1 MDSSSKKTAD
11 NDRQGLEMDRD
22 ERIIELEKEIS
33 DLQKENQ
40 ELIQKLLIEN
50 VTSEVIKKV
59 NSHLNEIISIAQK
72 IGTTLLVI
80 TGLVGVGG
88 ILGLYSAMEG
98 KAKETVESYLKGN
111 NNEAMKTMID
121 KNIVPKVV
129 DSIINDPKI
138 AKEITQ
144 KVAEYLPT
152 QPGFISNIAPEIAK
166 NDIFVKKLVPQL
178 VQPLRN
184 SQEFQAGIQT
194 SIIMGPSTSPE
205 TKYYVVTGSSFTK
218 RDVESDKDEIAREK
232 VQLSS
237 KICISNSQPPAYL
250 MVVAPQENQDFQ
262 LDLNTAKKTLELAN
276 TVPLFKQNGA
286 YFIAIKDDLFFECR

>member
-80 TGLVGVGG
+80 TGLAGLGG
-88 ILGLYSAMEG
+88 FWGIYSAIEG

-111 NNEAMKTMID
+111 DNQAMKKMID
-121 KNIVPKVV
+121 EKIVPEVV
-129 DSIINDPKI
+129 DSINKDPK
-138 AKEITQ
+138 KVVEITQ
-144 KVAEYLPT
+144 KIAEILPSKEEFT
-152 QPGFISNIAPEIAK
+152 NNLIEQPKFIN
-166 NDIFVKKLVPQL
+166 NLL
-178 VQPLRN
+178 G
-184 SQEFQAGIQT
+184 SQQFQAVIQT
-194 SIIMGPSTSPE
+194 LIMSTNTSLSPE

-218 RDVESDKDEIAREK
+218 NIVESDKEIARNVK
-232 VQLSS
+232 LSS

-286 YFIAIKDDLFFECR
+286 YFIAIKDDLFFKCP

>member
-194 SIIMGPSTSPE
+194 SIIMGPGTSPE
-205 TKYYVVTGSSFTK
+205 TKYYVVTGSSFT
-218 RDVESDKDEIAREK
+218 RDEVEPDEKEARNVK
-232 VQLSS
+232 LSS
-237 KICISNSQPPAYL
+237 KICTSNSKPPAYL
-250 MVVAPQENQDFQ
+250 MVVAPPENQDFQ

-286 YFIAIKDDLFFECR
+286 YFIAIKDDLFFKCP

>member
-50 VTSEVIKKV
+50 VTSEGIKKI

-80 TGLVGVGG
+80 TGLAGLGG
-88 ILGLYSAMEG
+88 FWGLYSAMEG

-111 NNEAMKTMID
+111 NNEAMKKMID
-121 KNIVPKVV
+121 EKIVPEVV
-129 DSIINDPKI
+129 DSINKDPK
-138 AKEITQ
+138 KVVEITQ
-144 KVAEYLPT
+144 KIAEILPSKEEFT
-152 QPGFISNIAPEIAK
+152 DNLIAEPKFIN
-166 NDIFVKKLVPQL
+166 NLL
-178 VQPLRN
+178 G
-184 SQEFQAGIQT
+184 SQQFQAVIQT
-194 SIIMGPSTSPE
+194 LIMSTNTSLSPE
-205 TKYYVVTGSSFTK
+205 TKYYVVTGSSFT
-218 RDVESDKDEIAREK
+218 RDDVERDEKEARNVK
-232 VQLSS
+232 LSS
-237 KICISNSQPPAYL
+237 KICSSKNPQQPAYL
-250 MVVAPQENQDFQ
+250 MVVAPPENQDFQ

-276 TVPLFKQNGA
+276 TVPLFKKNGA
-286 YFIAIKDDLFFECR
+286 YFIAIKDDLFFKCP

>member
-1 MDSSSKKTAD
+1 MDSSSKKMAD

-111 NNEAMKTMID
+111 DNQAMKKMID
-121 KNIVPKVV
+121 EKIVPEVV
-129 DSIINDPKI
+129 DSINKDPK
-138 AKEITQ
+138 KVGEITQ
-144 KVAEYLPT
+144 KIAEIIT
-152 QPGFISNIAPEIAK
+152 SK
-166 NDIFVKKLVPQL
+166 
-178 VQPLRN
+178 
-184 SQEFQAGIQT
+184 QEFTNNLIEQPKFINNLLGSQQFQAVIQT
-194 SIIMGPSTSPE
+194 LIMSTNTSLSPE

-218 RDVESDKDEIAREK
+218 NIVESDKETARNVK
-232 VQLSS
+232 LSS
-237 KICISNSQPPAYL
+237 KICTSNSKPPAYL

-286 YFIAIKDDLFFECR
+286 YFIAIKDDLFFQCL

>member
-50 VTSEVIKKV
+50 VTSEVIKKI

-80 TGLVGVGG
+80 TGLAGLGG
-88 ILGLYSAMEG
+88 FWGIYSAMEG

-111 NNEAMKTMID
+111 DNQAMKKMID

-144 KVAEYLPT
+144 KIAEILPSKQEFTNNLIT
-152 QPGFISNIAPEIAK
+152 QPKFINNLLVSQQFQAVIQTLIMSTNTSLSPEI
-166 NDIFVKKLVPQL
+166 
-178 VQPLRN
+178 
-184 SQEFQAGIQT
+184 
-194 SIIMGPSTSPE
+194 
-205 TKYYVVTGSSFTK
+205 KYYVVTGSSFTK
-218 RDVESDKDEIAREK
+218 NIVESDKETVRNVK
-232 VQLSS
+232 LSS
-237 KICISNSQPPAYL
+237 KIYTSKNSQPPAYL

-286 YFIAIKDDLFFECR
+286 YFIAIKDDLFFKCP

>member
-50 VTSEVIKKV
+50 VTSEGIKKI

-111 NNEAMKTMID
+111 DNQAMKKMID
-121 KNIVPKVV
+121 EKIVPEVV
-129 DSIINDPKI
+129 DSINKDPK
-138 AKEITQ
+138 KVGEITQ
-144 KVAEYLPT
+144 KIAEIITSKQEFTNNLIT
-152 QPGFISNIAPEIAK
+152 QPKFINNLLGSQQFQAVIQTLIMSNNTSLSPEI
-166 NDIFVKKLVPQL
+166 
-178 VQPLRN
+178 
-184 SQEFQAGIQT
+184 
-194 SIIMGPSTSPE
+194 
-205 TKYYVVTGSSFTK
+205 KYYVVTGSSFTK
-218 RDVESDKDEIAREK
+218 NIVESDKEIARNVK
-232 VQLSS
+232 LSS

-286 YFIAIKDDLFFECR
+286 YFIAIKDDLFFKCP

>member
-1 MDSSSKKTAD
+1 MDSSSKKMAD

-88 ILGLYSAMEG
+88 ILGLYSAIEG

-111 NNEAMKTMID
+111 DNQAMKKMID
-121 KNIVPKVV
+121 EKIVPEVV
-129 DSIINDPKI
+129 DSINKDPK
-138 AKEITQ
+138 KFVEITQ
-144 KVAEYLPT
+144 KIAEILP
-152 QPGFISNIAPEIAK
+152 SK
-166 NDIFVKKLVPQL
+166 
-178 VQPLRN
+178 
-184 SQEFQAGIQT
+184 QEFTNNLIEQPKFINNLLGSQQFQAVIQT
-194 SIIMGPSTSPE
+194 LIMSTNTSLSPE

-218 RDVESDKDEIAREK
+218 NIVESDKEIARNVK
-232 VQLSS
+232 LSS
-237 KICISNSQPPAYL
+237 KICTSNSKPPAYL

-286 YFIAIKDDLFFECR
+286 YFIAIKDDLFFKCP

>member
-88 ILGLYSAMEG
+88 ILGLYSAIEG

-111 NNEAMKTMID
+111 DNQAMKKMID
-121 KNIVPKVV
+121 EKIVPEVV
-129 DSIINDPKI
+129 DSINKDPK
-138 AKEITQ
+138 KFVEITQ
-144 KVAEYLPT
+144 KIAEILPSKQEFTNNLIT
-152 QPGFISNIAPEIAK
+152 QPKFIN
-166 NDIFVKKLVPQL
+166 NLL
-178 VQPLRN
+178 G
-184 SQEFQAGIQT
+184 SQQFQAVIQT
-194 SIIMGPSTSPE
+194 LIMSTNTSLSPE

-218 RDVESDKDEIAREK
+218 NIVESDKEIARNVK
-232 VQLSS
+232 LSS
-237 KICISNSQPPAYL
+237 KICTSNSKPPAYL
-250 MVVAPQENQDFQ
+250 MVVAPPENQDFQ

-276 TVPLFKQNGA
+276 TVSLFKKNGA
-286 YFIAIKDDLFFECR
+286 YFIAIKDDLFFKCP

>member
-50 VTSEVIKKV
+50 VTSEGIKKI

-80 TGLVGVGG
+80 TGLAGLGG
-88 ILGLYSAMEG
+88 FWGIYSAIEG

-111 NNEAMKTMID
+111 DNQAMKKMID
-121 KNIVPKVV
+121 EKIVPEVV
-129 DSIINDPKI
+129 DSINKDPK
-138 AKEITQ
+138 KVVEITQ
-144 KVAEYLPT
+144 KIAEILPSKEEFT
-152 QPGFISNIAPEIAK
+152 NNLIAEPKFIN
-166 NDIFVKKLVPQL
+166 NLL
-178 VQPLRN
+178 G
-184 SQEFQAGIQT
+184 SQQFQAVIQT
-194 SIIMGPSTSPE
+194 LIMSTNTSLSPE
-205 TKYYVVTGSSFTK
+205 TKYYVVTGSSFT
-218 RDVESDKDEIAREK
+218 RDDVEEDQEIARNVK
-232 VQLSS
+232 LSS
-237 KICISNSQPPAYL
+237 KICSSKNPQQPAYL
-250 MVVAPQENQDFQ
+250 MVVAPPENQDFQ

-286 YFIAIKDDLFFECR
+286 YFIAIKDDLFFQCL

>member
-1 MDSSSKKTAD
+1 MDSSSKKMAD

-22 ERIIELEKEIS
+22 ERIIELEKEIA

-88 ILGLYSAMEG
+88 ILGLYSAIEG

-111 NNEAMKTMID
+111 DNQAMKKMID
-121 KNIVPKVV
+121 EKIVPEVV
-129 DSIINDPKI
+129 DSINKDPK
-138 AKEITQ
+138 KFVEITQ
-144 KVAEYLPT
+144 KIAEILP
-152 QPGFISNIAPEIAK
+152 SK
-166 NDIFVKKLVPQL
+166 
-178 VQPLRN
+178 
-184 SQEFQAGIQT
+184 QEFTNNLIEQPKFINNLLGSQQFQAVIQT
-194 SIIMGPSTSPE
+194 LIMSTNTSLSPE

-218 RDVESDKDEIAREK
+218 NIVESDKEIARNVK
-232 VQLSS
+232 LSS
-237 KICISNSQPPAYL
+237 KICTSNSKPPAYL

-286 YFIAIKDDLFFECR
+286 YFIAIKDDLFFQCL

>member
-1 MDSSSKKTAD
+1 MDSSSKKMAD

-88 ILGLYSAMEG
+88 ILGLYSAIEG

-111 NNEAMKTMID
+111 DNQAMKKMID
-121 KNIVPKVV
+121 EKIVPEVV
-129 DSIINDPKI
+129 DSINKDPK
-138 AKEITQ
+138 KFVEITQ
-144 KVAEYLPT
+144 KIAEILPSKQEFT
-152 QPGFISNIAPEIAK
+152 NNLIEQPKFINNLLGSQQFQAVIQTLIMSTNTSLSPEI
-166 NDIFVKKLVPQL
+166 
-178 VQPLRN
+178 
-184 SQEFQAGIQT
+184 
-194 SIIMGPSTSPE
+194 
-205 TKYYVVTGSSFTK
+205 KYYVVTGSSFTK
-218 RDVESDKDEIAREK
+218 NIVESDKEIARNVK
-232 VQLSS
+232 LSS
-237 KICISNSQPPAYL
+237 KICTSNSKPPAYL

-286 YFIAIKDDLFFECR
+286 YFIAIKDDLFFQCL

>member
-50 VTSEVIKKV
+50 VTSEGIKKI

-111 NNEAMKTMID
+111 DNQAMKKMID
-121 KNIVPKVV
+121 EKIVPEVV
-129 DSIINDPKI
+129 DSINKDPK
-138 AKEITQ
+138 KVGEITQ
-144 KVAEYLPT
+144 KIAEILT
-152 QPGFISNIAPEIAK
+152 SKQEFTNNLIAQPKFINNLLGSQQFQAVIQTLIMSNNTSLSPEI
-166 NDIFVKKLVPQL
+166 
-178 VQPLRN
+178 
-184 SQEFQAGIQT
+184 
-194 SIIMGPSTSPE
+194 
-205 TKYYVVTGSSFTK
+205 KYYVVTG
-218 RDVESDKDEIAREK
+218 
-232 VQLSS
+232 
-237 KICISNSQPPAYL
+237 
-250 MVVAPQENQDFQ
+250 
-262 LDLNTAKKTLELAN
+262 
-276 TVPLFKQNGA
+276 
-286 YFIAIKDDLFFECR
+286 

>member
-1 MDSSSKKTAD
+1 MDSSSKKMAD

-88 ILGLYSAMEG
+88 ILGLYSAIEG

-111 NNEAMKTMID
+111 DNQAMKKMID
-121 KNIVPKVV
+121 EKIVPEVV
-129 DSIINDPKI
+129 DSINKDPK
-138 AKEITQ
+138 KVGEITQ
-144 KVAEYLPT
+144 KIAEIITSKQEFTNNLIT
-152 QPGFISNIAPEIAK
+152 QPKFINNLLGSQQFQAVIQTLIMSTNTSLSPEI
-166 NDIFVKKLVPQL
+166 
-178 VQPLRN
+178 
-184 SQEFQAGIQT
+184 
-194 SIIMGPSTSPE
+194 
-205 TKYYVVTGSSFTK
+205 KYYVVTGSSFTK
-218 RDVESDKDEIAREK
+218 NIVESDKEIARNVK
-232 VQLSS
+232 LSS
-237 KICISNSQPPAYL
+237 KICTSNSKPPAYL

-286 YFIAIKDDLFFECR
+286 YFIAIKDDLFFQCL

>member
-1 MDSSSKKTAD
+1 MDSSSKKMAD

-22 ERIIELEKEIS
+22 ERILELEKEIS

-50 VTSEVIKKV
+50 VTSEGIKKI

-80 TGLVGVGG
+80 TGLAGLGG
-88 ILGLYSAMEG
+88 FWGIYSAIEG

-111 NNEAMKTMID
+111 DNQAMKKMID
-121 KNIVPKVV
+121 EKIVPEVV
-129 DSIINDPKI
+129 DSINKDPK
-138 AKEITQ
+138 KFVEITQ
-144 KVAEYLPT
+144 KIAEILP
-152 QPGFISNIAPEIAK
+152 SK
-166 NDIFVKKLVPQL
+166 
-178 VQPLRN
+178 
-184 SQEFQAGIQT
+184 QEFTNNLIEQPKFINNLLGSQQFQAVIQT
-194 SIIMGPSTSPE
+194 LIMSTNTSLSPE
-205 TKYYVVTGSSFTK
+205 TKYYVVTGSSFT
-218 RDVESDKDEIAREK
+218 RDDVERDEKEARNVK
-232 VQLSS
+232 LSS
-237 KICISNSQPPAYL
+237 KICSSKNPQQQQPAYL
-250 MVVAPQENQDFQ
+250 MVVAPPENQDFQ

>member
-1 MDSSSKKTAD
+1 MDSSSKKMAD

-88 ILGLYSAMEG
+88 ILGLYSAIEG

-111 NNEAMKTMID
+111 DNQAMKKMID
-121 KNIVPKVV
+121 EKIVPEVV
-129 DSIINDPKI
+129 DSINKDPK
-138 AKEITQ
+138 KFVEITQ
-144 KVAEYLPT
+144 KIAEILP
-152 QPGFISNIAPEIAK
+152 SK
-166 NDIFVKKLVPQL
+166 
-178 VQPLRN
+178 
-184 SQEFQAGIQT
+184 QEFTNNLIEQPKFINNLLGSQQFQAVIQT
-194 SIIMGPSTSPE
+194 LIMSTNTSLSPE

-237 KICISNSQPPAYL
+237 KICTSNSKPPAYL

-286 YFIAIKDDLFFECR
+286 YFIAIKDDLFFQCRQEFW

>member
-80 TGLVGVGG
+80 TGLAGLGG
-88 ILGLYSAMEG
+88 FWGIYSAMEG

-111 NNEAMKTMID
+111 DNQAMKKMID

-144 KVAEYLPT
+144 KIAEILPSKQEFTNNLIT
-152 QPGFISNIAPEIAK
+152 QPKFINNLLGSQQFQAVIQTLIMSTNTSLSPEI
-166 NDIFVKKLVPQL
+166 
-178 VQPLRN
+178 
-184 SQEFQAGIQT
+184 
-194 SIIMGPSTSPE
+194 
-205 TKYYVVTGSSFTK
+205 KYYVVTGSSFTK
-218 RDVESDKDEIAREK
+218 NIVESDKETARNVK
-232 VQLSS
+232 LSS

-286 YFIAIKDDLFFECR
+286 YFIAIKDDLFFKCP

>member
-1 MDSSSKKTAD
+1 MDSSSKKMAD

-88 ILGLYSAMEG
+88 ILGLYSAIEG

-111 NNEAMKTMID
+111 DNQAMKKMID
-121 KNIVPKVV
+121 EKIVPEVV
-129 DSIINDPKI
+129 DSINKDPK
-138 AKEITQ
+138 KFVEITQ
-144 KVAEYLPT
+144 KIAEILP
-152 QPGFISNIAPEIAK
+152 SK
-166 NDIFVKKLVPQL
+166 
-178 VQPLRN
+178 
-184 SQEFQAGIQT
+184 QEFTNNLIEQPKFINNLLGSQQFQAVIQT
-194 SIIMGPSTSPE
+194 LIMSTNTSLSPE

-218 RDVESDKDEIAREK
+218 NIVESDKEIARNVK
-232 VQLSS
+232 LSS
-237 KICISNSQPPAYL
+237 KICTSNSKPPAYL
-250 MVVAPQENQDFQ
+250 MVVAPPENQDFQ

-276 TVPLFKQNGA
+276 TVSLFKKNGA
-286 YFIAIKDDLFFECR
+286 YFIAIKDDLFFKCP

>member
-111 NNEAMKTMID
+111 DNQAMKKMID
-121 KNIVPKVV
+121 EDIVPKVV
-129 DSIINDPKI
+129 DSINKDSK
-138 AKEITQ
+138 KVGEITQ
-144 KVAEYLPT
+144 KIAEILPSKEEFT
-152 QPGFISNIAPEIAK
+152 NNLIAEPKFIN
-166 NDIFVKKLVPQL
+166 NLL
-178 VQPLRN
+178 G
-184 SQEFQAGIQT
+184 SQQFQAVIQT
-194 SIIMGPSTSPE
+194 LIMSTNTSLSPE
-205 TKYYVVTGSSFTK
+205 TKYYVVTGSSFT
-218 RDVESDKDEIAREK
+218 RDDVEEDQEIARNVK
-232 VQLSS
+232 LSS
-237 KICISNSQPPAYL
+237 KICSSKNPQQPAYL
-250 MVVAPQENQDFQ
+250 MVVAPPENQDFQ

-286 YFIAIKDDLFFECR
+286 YFIAIKDDLFFQCL

>member
-50 VTSEVIKKV
+50 VTSEGIKKI

-80 TGLVGVGG
+80 TGLAGLGG
-88 ILGLYSAMEG
+88 FWGIYSAIEG

-111 NNEAMKTMID
+111 DNQAMKKMID
-121 KNIVPKVV
+121 EKIVPEVV
-129 DSIINDPKI
+129 DSINKDPK
-138 AKEITQ
+138 KVVEITQ
-144 KVAEYLPT
+144 KIAEIIT
-152 QPGFISNIAPEIAK
+152 SK
-166 NDIFVKKLVPQL
+166 
-178 VQPLRN
+178 
-184 SQEFQAGIQT
+184 QEFTNNLIAQPKFINNLLGSQQFQAVIQT
-194 SIIMGPSTSPE
+194 LIMSTNTSLSPE

-218 RDVESDKDEIAREK
+218 NIVESDKEIARNVK
-232 VQLSS
+232 LSS
-237 KICISNSQPPAYL
+237 KICTSNSKPPAYL

-286 YFIAIKDDLFFECR
+286 YFIAIKDDLFFECRSEFW

>member
-1 MDSSSKKTAD
+1 MDSSSKKMAD

-88 ILGLYSAMEG
+88 ILGLYSAIEG

-111 NNEAMKTMID
+111 DNQAMKKMID
-121 KNIVPKVV
+121 EKIVPEVV
-129 DSIINDPKI
+129 DSINKDPK
-138 AKEITQ
+138 KFVEITQ
-144 KVAEYLPT
+144 KIAEILPSKQEFT
-152 QPGFISNIAPEIAK
+152 NNLIEQPKFINNLLGSQQFQAVIQTLIMSTNTSLSPEI
-166 NDIFVKKLVPQL
+166 
-178 VQPLRN
+178 
-184 SQEFQAGIQT
+184 
-194 SIIMGPSTSPE
+194 
-205 TKYYVVTGSSFTK
+205 KYYVVTGSSFTK
-218 RDVESDKDEIAREK
+218 NIVESDKEIARNVK
-232 VQLSS
+232 LSS
-237 KICISNSQPPAYL
+237 KICTSNSKPPAYL

-286 YFIAIKDDLFFECR
+286 YFIAIKDDLFFKCP

>member
-88 ILGLYSAMEG
+88 ILGLYSAIEG

-111 NNEAMKTMID
+111 DNQAMKKMID
-121 KNIVPKVV
+121 EKIVPEVV
-129 DSIINDPKI
+129 DSINKDPK
-138 AKEITQ
+138 KFVEITQ
-144 KVAEYLPT
+144 KIAEILP
-152 QPGFISNIAPEIAK
+152 SK
-166 NDIFVKKLVPQL
+166 
-178 VQPLRN
+178 
-184 SQEFQAGIQT
+184 QEFTNNLIEQPKFINNLLGSQQFQAVIQT
-194 SIIMGPSTSPE
+194 LIMSTNTSLSPE

-218 RDVESDKDEIAREK
+218 NIVESDKEIARNVK
-232 VQLSS
+232 LSS
-237 KICISNSQPPAYL
+237 KICTSNSKPPAYL

-286 YFIAIKDDLFFECR
+286 YFIAIKDDLFFQCL

>member
-50 VTSEVIKKV
+50 VTSEGIKKI

-80 TGLVGVGG
+80 TGLAGLGG
-88 ILGLYSAMEG
+88 FWGIYSAIEG

-111 NNEAMKTMID
+111 DNQAMKKMID
-121 KNIVPKVV
+121 EKIVPEVV
-129 DSIINDPKI
+129 DSINKDPK
-138 AKEITQ
+138 KVVEITQ
-144 KVAEYLPT
+144 KIAEILPSKEEFT
-152 QPGFISNIAPEIAK
+152 NNLIEQPKFIN
-166 NDIFVKKLVPQL
+166 NLL
-178 VQPLRN
+178 G
-184 SQEFQAGIQT
+184 SQQFQAVIQT
-194 SIIMGPSTSPE
+194 LIMSTNTSLSPE

-218 RDVESDKDEIAREK
+218 NIVESDKEIARNVK
-232 VQLSS
+232 LSS
-237 KICISNSQPPAYL
+237 KICTSNSKPPAYL

-286 YFIAIKDDLFFECR
+286 YFIAIKDDLFFKCP

>member
-50 VTSEVIKKV
+50 VTSEGIKKI

-80 TGLVGVGG
+80 TGLAGLGG
-88 ILGLYSAMEG
+88 FWGIYSAIEG

-121 KNIVPKVV
+121 KNIVPEVV
-129 DSIINDPKI
+129 GSIINNPKT

-218 RDVESDKDEIAREK
+218 NIVESDKEIARNVK
-232 VQLSS
+232 LSS

>member
-111 NNEAMKTMID
+111 NNEAMKTMIG

-166 NDIFVKKLVPQL
+166 NW
-178 VQPLRN
+178 
-184 SQEFQAGIQT
+184 S
-194 SIIMGPSTSPE
+194 
-205 TKYYVVTGSSFTK
+205 
-218 RDVESDKDEIAREK
+218 
-232 VQLSS
+232 
-237 KICISNSQPPAYL
+237 
-250 MVVAPQENQDFQ
+250 
-262 LDLNTAKKTLELAN
+262 LD
-276 TVPLFKQNGA
+276 
-286 YFIAIKDDLFFECR
+286 

>member
-111 NNEAMKTMID
+111 DNQAMKKMID
-121 KNIVPKVV
+121 EKIVPEVV
-129 DSIINDPKI
+129 DSINKDPK
-138 AKEITQ
+138 KVVEITQ
-144 KVAEYLPT
+144 KIAEILPSKEEFT
-152 QPGFISNIAPEIAK
+152 NNLIAEPKFIN
-166 NDIFVKKLVPQL
+166 NLL
-178 VQPLRN
+178 G
-184 SQEFQAGIQT
+184 SQQFQAVIQT
-194 SIIMGPSTSPE
+194 LIMSTNTSLSPE
-205 TKYYVVTGSSFTK
+205 TKYYVVTGSSFT
-218 RDVESDKDEIAREK
+218 RDDVEEDQEIARNVK
-232 VQLSS
+232 LSS
-237 KICISNSQPPAYL
+237 KICSSKNPQQPAYL
-250 MVVAPQENQDFQ
+250 MVVAPPENQDFQ

-286 YFIAIKDDLFFECR
+286 YFIAIKDDLFFQCL

>member
-50 VTSEVIKKV
+50 VTSEVIKKI

-80 TGLVGVGG
+80 TGLAGLGG
-88 ILGLYSAMEG
+88 FWGIYSAMEG

-111 NNEAMKTMID
+111 DNQAMKKMID

-144 KVAEYLPT
+144 KIAEILPSKQEFTNNLIT
-152 QPGFISNIAPEIAK
+152 QPKFINNLLGSQQFQAVIQTLIMSTNTSLSPEI
-166 NDIFVKKLVPQL
+166 
-178 VQPLRN
+178 
-184 SQEFQAGIQT
+184 
-194 SIIMGPSTSPE
+194 
-205 TKYYVVTGSSFTK
+205 KYYVVTGSSFTK
-218 RDVESDKDEIAREK
+218 NIVESDKETARNVK
-232 VQLSS
+232 LSS

-286 YFIAIKDDLFFECR
+286 YFIAIKDDLFFKCP

>member
-22 ERIIELEKEIS
+22 ERILELEKEIS

-50 VTSEVIKKV
+50 VTSEGIKKI

-80 TGLVGVGG
+80 TGLAGLGG
-88 ILGLYSAMEG
+88 FWGIYSAIEG

-111 NNEAMKTMID
+111 DNQAMKKMID
-121 KNIVPKVV
+121 EKIVPEVV
-129 DSIINDPKI
+129 DSINKDPK
-138 AKEITQ
+138 KVVEITQ
-144 KVAEYLPT
+144 KIAEILPSKEEFT
-152 QPGFISNIAPEIAK
+152 NNLIAQPKFIN
-166 NDIFVKKLVPQL
+166 NLL
-178 VQPLRN
+178 G
-184 SQEFQAGIQT
+184 SQQFQAVIQT
-194 SIIMGPSTSPE
+194 LIMSTNTSLSPE

-218 RDVESDKDEIAREK
+218 NIVESDKEIARNVK
-232 VQLSS
+232 LSS
-237 KICISNSQPPAYL
+237 KICTSKNSQPPAYL

-286 YFIAIKDDLFFECR
+286 YFIAIKDDLFFKCP

>member
-50 VTSEVIKKV
+50 VTSEVIKKI

-80 TGLVGVGG
+80 TGLAGLGG
-88 ILGLYSAMEG
+88 FWGIYSAMEG

-111 NNEAMKTMID
+111 DNQAMKKMID

-144 KVAEYLPT
+144 KIAEILPSKQEFT
-152 QPGFISNIAPEIAK
+152 NNLIEQPKFINNLLGSQQFQAVIQTLIMSTNTSLSPEI
-166 NDIFVKKLVPQL
+166 
-178 VQPLRN
+178 
-184 SQEFQAGIQT
+184 
-194 SIIMGPSTSPE
+194 
-205 TKYYVVTGSSFTK
+205 KYYVVTGSSFTK
-218 RDVESDKDEIAREK
+218 NIVESDKEIARNVK
-232 VQLSS
+232 LSS

-250 MVVAPQENQDFQ
+250 MVVAPPENQDFQ

-286 YFIAIKDDLFFECR
+286 YFIAIKDDLFFKCP

>member
-50 VTSEVIKKV
+50 VTSEGIKKI

-80 TGLVGVGG
+80 TGLAGLGG
-88 ILGLYSAMEG
+88 FWGIYSAMEG

-111 NNEAMKTMID
+111 DNQAMKKMID
-121 KNIVPKVV
+121 EKIVPEVV
-129 DSIINDPKI
+129 DSINKDPK
-138 AKEITQ
+138 KVVEITQ
-144 KVAEYLPT
+144 KIAEILPSKEEFT
-152 QPGFISNIAPEIAK
+152 NNLIAEPKFIN
-166 NDIFVKKLVPQL
+166 NLL
-178 VQPLRN
+178 G
-184 SQEFQAGIQT
+184 SQQFQAVIQT
-194 SIIMGPSTSPE
+194 LIMSTNTSLSPE

-218 RDVESDKDEIAREK
+218 NIVESDKEIARNVK
-232 VQLSS
+232 LIS
-237 KICISNSQPPAYL
+237 KICSSKNSQPPAYL
-250 MVVAPQENQDFQ
+250 MVVAPQDNQDFQ

>member
-50 VTSEVIKKV
+50 VTSEGIKKI

-80 TGLVGVGG
+80 TGLAGLGG
-88 ILGLYSAMEG
+88 FWGIYSAIEG

-111 NNEAMKTMID
+111 DNQAMKKMID
-121 KNIVPKVV
+121 EKIVPEVV
-129 DSIINDPKI
+129 DSINKDPK
-138 AKEITQ
+138 KVVEITQ
-144 KVAEYLPT
+144 KIAEILPSKEEFT
-152 QPGFISNIAPEIAK
+152 NNLIAEPKFIN
-166 NDIFVKKLVPQL
+166 NLL
-178 VQPLRN
+178 G
-184 SQEFQAGIQT
+184 SQQFQAVIQT
-194 SIIMGPSTSPE
+194 LIMSTNTSLSPE
-205 TKYYVVTGSSFTK
+205 TKYYVVTGSSFT
-218 RDVESDKDEIAREK
+218 RDDVERDEKKARNVK
-232 VQLSS
+232 LSS
-237 KICISNSQPPAYL
+237 KICSSKNPQQPAYL
-250 MVVAPQENQDFQ
+250 MVVAPPENQDFQ

-276 TVPLFKQNGA
+276 TVSWFKQNGA
-286 YFIAIKDDLFFECR
+286 YFIAIKDDLFFECRSEFW

>member
-1 MDSSSKKTAD
+1 MDSSSKKMAD

-88 ILGLYSAMEG
+88 ILGLYSAIEG

-111 NNEAMKTMID
+111 DNQAMKKMID
-121 KNIVPKVV
+121 EKIVPEVV
-129 DSIINDPKI
+129 DSINKDPK
-138 AKEITQ
+138 KFVEITQ
-144 KVAEYLPT
+144 KIAEILP
-152 QPGFISNIAPEIAK
+152 SK
-166 NDIFVKKLVPQL
+166 
-178 VQPLRN
+178 
-184 SQEFQAGIQT
+184 QEFTNNLIAQPKFINNLLGSQQFQAVIQT
-194 SIIMGPSTSPE
+194 LIMSTNTSLSPE

-218 RDVESDKDEIAREK
+218 NIVESDKEIARNVK
-232 VQLSS
+232 LSS
-237 KICISNSQPPAYL
+237 KICTSKNSQPPAYL

-286 YFIAIKDDLFFECR
+286 YFIAIKDDLFFKCP